1 MVEGSG
7 TWFDYRPTDRA
18 STSRPAAEIR
28 EAIIASHARL
38 RGPVDRA
45 LYPKRFRTTA
55 RQSQFLGIPNR
66 LCPPSMAR
74 GRRPGA
80 IGFPIGN
87 APSLRPSG
95 RGVPRRKCPPRKGI
109 GACGDSRSRD
119 ATVRVPASVGIRSGG
134 EQGFRLKAGRYLA
147 FSFSER
153 YVV

>member
-18 STSRPAAEIR
+18 STSRPAAETR
-28 EAIIASHARL
+28 DAIIESHARL
-38 RGPVDRA
+38 RGPVDRT

-66 LCPPSMAR
+66 HCPPSLAR

-87 APSLRPSG
+87 ALLSDRPVAACHDANVRQEGASMRAAILGAARPLFESRLPSESG
-95 RGVPRRKCPPRKGI
+95 REASK
-109 GACGDSRSRD
+109 DS
-119 ATVRVPASVGIRSGG
+119 A
-134 EQGFRLKAGRYLA
+134 
-147 FSFSER
+147 
-153 YVV
+153 